1 MVGKDTRLPDY
12 MVLMTTLGG
21 MVVFGINGFV
31 LGPAIAAMFVAVW
44 HIYGTTRSGIE
55 PRA

>member
-1 MVGKDTRLPDY
+1 

-31 LGPAIAAMFVAVW
+31 LGPVIAAMFIAVW
-44 HIYGTTRSGIE
+44 HIYGVTRADAS
-55 PRA
+55 A